1 MKTMQEQAEKNSS
14 NMKMDKRNS
23 NQDRRTLSLESKNLN

>member
-23 NQDRRTLSLESKNLN
+23 NQDRRMLHLESKKFN